1 MGLLG
6 LAQFYSVNSV
16 KKDFPKAMQCY
27 GQVIKMDPNKQ
38 EPYLGKAEIYF
49 KMAEEDSLLKY
60 AELANRIALNSAG
73 MILANYSARMGRM
86 DETIKHARRY
96 WGDDTLNYNRHVA
109 VIYKTARDWQMMKEY
124 LLRTKYRDMDWGL
137 ALLKTGSRD
146 SGVLILQKNLA
157 SRIQQNLYISSLDI
171 SRIQAVLGN
180 KAQAILH
187 FRKLIDSG
195 WYNLVWVRKDPYWD
209 YVREEPG
216 FKKIVNELEQ
226 KKTNMIRQIREDE
239 NKPFSLG
246 F

>member
-1 MGLLG
+1 
-6 LAQFYSVNSV
+6 
-16 KKDFPKAMQCY
+16 
-27 GQVIKMDPNKQ
+27 
-38 EPYLGKAEIYF
+38 
-49 KMAEEDSLLKY
+49 
-60 AELANRIALNSAG
+60 

-86 DETIKHARRY
+86 DETIKQAKRY

-109 VIYKTARDWQMMKEY
+109 VIYKTARDWRMMKEY

-187 FRKLIDSG
+187 FRKLIDYG

-209 YVREEPG
+209 FVREEPG
-216 FKKIVNELEQ
+216 FRKIVNELEQ
-226 KKTNMIRQIREDE
+226 KKIDMLKQIKEDGT
-239 NKPFSLG
+239 KPFHLEI
-246 F
+246 